1 MRAADRETSMKQKL
15 RGSVTASVLLAASLV
30 SGAAFAQ
37 KTGGTLHM
45 LDFAS
50 PASMSIH
57 EESTITAGIPM
68 MGVFNN
74 LVVFDQHVPQNSLAS
89 IVPDLASD
97 WSSDEVGTALTFHLR
112 QGVKWHDGK
121 PFTAADVKCT
131 WDRLRGVDADKFR
144 INPRKAWYRNVE
156 EITAN
161 GDYEATFHL
170 KRPQPYLIA
179 LLASGQSPVYPCHVS
194 TAQMRQHPI
203 GTGPFKFVEY
213 KPNEHIRV
221 TRNSDYWKP
230 GRPYLDGIEYTIVP
244 NPATQLLAFVAGK
257 LDFTFA
263 TIPLLKDLKS
273 QAPQVVCD
281 MAMDNNSRDLLIN
294 RTVPPFDQLELRQAL
309 ALSLDRK
316 EFIETLA
323 QGEGIVG
330 GALLPP
336 PDGVWG
342 MPPDVLHSLPGYGPG
357 VAKNRDEGRAKMR
370 KLGYSSDNRLALKLS
385 TRNVPGYRDAAVVAI
400 SQLREVYVDAELEL
414 VDTANYF
421 PRIMRK
427 DYKLAVEVATGGLD
441 DPDQKFYENYIC
453 GADRNLTGDCDTETD
468 RLIEAQSMEANPEK
482 RRKLAW
488 EVERRLADDA
498 SRPVLLYSRFATCM
512 QPQLKGLVTMTNSRF
527 NGWRM
532 EDVWLDK

>member
-1 MRAADRETSMKQKL
+1 MVRKL
-15 RGSVTASVLLAASLV
+15 RSYVVASALLAALLTA
-30 SGAAFAQ
+30 GTAFAQ
-37 KTGGTLHM
+37 KSGGILQM

-74 LVVFDQHVPQNSLAS
+74 LVVFDQHVAQNSLAS

-97 WSSDEVGTALTFHLR
+97 WSWDETGVASTFHLH
-112 QGVKWHDGK
+112 QGVKWHDDK

-144 INPRKAWYRNVE
+144 INPRKAWYRNIA
-156 EITAN
+156 EITTN
-161 GDYEATFHL
+161 GDYEVTFHL
-170 KRPQPYLIA
+170 NRPQPYLIA
-179 LLASGQSPVYPCHVS
+179 LLASGQSPVYPCHVPLRD
-194 TAQMRQHPI
+194 MRTHPI

-221 TRNSDYWKP
+221 VRNPDYWKP
-230 GRPYLDGIEYTIVP
+230 GRPYLDGIEYTIIA

-263 TIPLLKDLKS
+263 SIPLLKDLKS
-273 QAPQVVCD
+273 QAPQAVCD
-281 MAMDNNSRDLLIN
+281 VVMDNNSRDLLIN
-294 RTVPPFDQLELRQAL
+294 RTVPPFDKLELRQAI

-316 EFIETLA
+316 AFIDILA
-323 QGEGIVG
+323 EGQGAVG
-330 GALLPP
+330 GAVLPP

-342 MPPDVLHSLPGYGPG
+342 MPPEVLYSLPGYGPD
-357 VAKNRDEGRAKMR
+357 VARNREEARAKMQ
-370 KLGYSSDNRLALKLS
+370 KLGYGPDHRLAIKLS

-427 DYKLAVEVATGGLD
+427 DYTLAVEVSTGGLD
-441 DPDQKFYENYIC
+441 DPDQKFYENYVC
-453 GADRNLTGDCDTETD
+453 GADRNLTGYCDPETD
-468 RLIEAQSMEANPEK
+468 KLIDRQSAEADPEK
-482 RRKLAW
+482 RRKLVW
-488 EVERRLADDA
+488 EVERRLAEDG

-512 QPQLKGLVTMTNSRF
+512 QPQLKGLTTMTNSRF

>member
-1 MRAADRETSMKQKL
+1 MMPGVVRSYLAVSAL
-15 RGSVTASVLLAASLV
+15 LVASFVA
-30 SGAAFAQ
+30 GTAFAQ
-37 KTGGTLHM
+37 KSGGILQM

-57 EESTITAGIPM
+57 EELTITAGIPM

-97 WSSDEVGTALTFHLR
+97 WSSDESGTALTFHLR

-156 EITAN
+156 EITTN
-161 GDYEATFHL
+161 GDYEVAFRL

-179 LLASGQSPVYPCHVS
+179 LLASGQSPIYPCHVS

-221 TRNSDYWKP
+221 VRNPDYWKP
-230 GRPYLDGIEYTIVP
+230 GRPYLDGIEYTIIP

-263 TIPLLKDLKS
+263 SIPLLKDLKS
-273 QAPQVVCD
+273 QAPQAVCD

-294 RTVPPFDQLELRQAL
+294 RTAPPFDKLELRQAL
-309 ALSLDRK
+309 ALALDRK
-316 EFIETLA
+316 EFIDTLA
-323 QGEGIVG
+323 QGEGTVG

-342 MPPDVLHSLPGYGPG
+342 MPPDALHSLPGYGPD

-370 KLGYSSDNRLALKLS
+370 KLGYGSDNRLALKLS

-441 DPDQKFYENYIC
+441 DPDQKFYENYVC
-453 GADRNLTGDCDTETD
+453 GADRNLTGYCDPETD

-488 EVERRLADDA
+488 EVERKLAEDA

-512 QPQLKGLVTMTNSRF
+512 QPRLKGLTTMTNSRF

>member
-1 MRAADRETSMKQKL
+1 MKWEL
-15 RGSVTASVLLAASLV
+15 RSYLVAGLLVASFVAKPALAQRL
-30 SGAAFAQ
+30 
-37 KTGGTLHM
+37 GGILQM

-74 LVVFDQHVPQNSLAS
+74 LVVFDQHVAQNSLAS
-89 IVPDLASD
+89 IVPDLATEWRWAED
-97 WSSDEVGTALTFHLR
+97 GRELTFPLR
-112 QGVKWHDGK
+112 PGVKWHDGK
-121 PFTAADVKCT
+121 PFTTADVKCT
-131 WDRLRGVDADKFR
+131 WDRLRGVDAEKFR

-156 EITAN
+156 ELTTN
-161 GDYEATFHL
+161 GDFEVTFHL

-213 KPNEHIRV
+213 KPNERIAV
-221 TRNSDYWKP
+221 TRNPDYWKP
-230 GRPYLDGIEYTIVP
+230 GRPYLDGIEYTIIP
-244 NPATQLLAFVAGK
+244 NPATELLAFVAGK

-263 TIPLLKDLKS
+263 TIPLLQDLKS
-273 QAPQVVCD
+273 RAPQAVCD
-281 MAMDNNSRDLLIN
+281 VVMDNNSRDLLIN
-294 RTVPPFDQLELRQAL
+294 RAVPPFDKLELRQAL

-316 EFIETLA
+316 AFIDTLA
-323 QGEGIVG
+323 QGEGTVG
-330 GALLPP
+330 GAVLPP

-342 MPPDVLHSLPGYGPG
+342 MPPDVLYSLPGYGPN
-357 VAKNRDEGRAKMR
+357 VAQNREEGRAIMR
-370 KLGYSSDNRLALKLS
+370 KLGYGPDNRIAVKLS

-427 DYKLAVEVATGGLD
+427 DYKLAVEVSTGGLD
-441 DPDQKFYENYIC
+441 DPDQKFYENYVC
-453 GADRNLTGDCDTETD
+453 GADRNLTGYCDPETD
-468 RLIEAQSMEANPEK
+468 RLIDAQSMEADPDK
-482 RRKLAW
+482 RRRLVW
-488 EVERRLADDA
+488 DIERRLAEDA

-512 QPQLKGLVTMTNSRF
+512 QPRLKGLTTMTNSRF

>member
-1 MRAADRETSMKQKL
+1 MTRSLRSYVMAGALLVAA
-15 RGSVTASVLLAASLV
+15 LV
-30 SGAAFAQ
+30 GGTAFAQ
-37 KTGGTLHM
+37 KSGGILQM

-74 LVVFDQHVPQNSLAS
+74 LVVFDQHVAQNSLAS

-97 WSSDEVGTALTFHLR
+97 WSWDETGVALTFHLH

-144 INPRKAWYRNVE
+144 INPRKAWYRNIA
-156 EITAN
+156 EITTN

-170 KRPQPYLIA
+170 NRPQPYLIA
-179 LLASGQSPVYPCHVS
+179 LLASGQSPVYPCHVPLRD
-194 TAQMRQHPI
+194 MRTHPI

-221 TRNSDYWKP
+221 VRNPDYWKP
-230 GRPYLDGIEYTIVP
+230 GRPYLDGIEYTIIA

-263 TIPLLKDLKS
+263 SIPLLKDLKS
-273 QAPQVVCD
+273 QAPQAICDVV
-281 MAMDNNSRDLLIN
+281 MDNNSRDLLIN
-294 RTVPPFDQLELRQAL
+294 RTVPPFDKLELRQAI

-316 EFIETLA
+316 AFIDILA
-323 QGEGIVG
+323 EGQGAVG
-330 GALLPP
+330 GAVLPP

-342 MPPDVLHSLPGYGPG
+342 MPPEVLHELPGYGPD
-357 VAKNRDEGRAKMR
+357 VAKNQEEARAKMQ
-370 KLGYSSDNRLALKLS
+370 KLGYGPDHRLAIKLS

-400 SQLREVYVDAELEL
+400 SQLREVYIDAELEL

-427 DYKLAVEVATGGLD
+427 DYTLAVEVSTGGLD
-441 DPDQKFYENYIC
+441 DPDQKFYENYVC
-453 GADRNLTGDCDTETD
+453 GADRNLTGYCDPETD
-468 RLIEAQSMEANPEK
+468 KLIDRQSMEANAEK
-482 RRKLAW
+482 RRKLVW
-488 EVERRLADDA
+488 EVERRLAEDA
-498 SRPVLLYSRFATCM
+498 SRPILLYSRFATCM
-512 QPQLKGLVTMTNSRF
+512 QPRLKGLVTMTNSRF

-532 EDVWLDK
+532 EDVWLDQ